1 LPDPVQSQHLNTY
14 RPDIDGLRA
23 VAVLSVVL
31 FHAGV
36 PRLNGGFVGVDIF
49 FVISGFLIG
58 AHVYSDIRRQVFTL
72 SDFYRKRVKRILPAM
87 LVVLAF
93 CYFASVLL
101 LSARELKSFGGS
113 SIATV
118 LSVSNIYFWLQS
130 NYFAQAADQ
139 NPLLMTWSLGVEEQ
153 FYLIFPIIMLI
164 FGRARRKNVL
174 FFTLLFTI
182 CSLAS
187 CVGATLT
194 HPTATFYLLPTR
206 AWELCFGIIL
216 AIYENGRDSV
226 TLYAAQRFAN
236 FSSVAGIVA
245 IAISVVFFNS
255 HTPFP
260 GYAAILPVGGAALL
274 LSSPGSWINRTLLSS
289 LPFTAIG
296 QISYSLYLWHWPLLS
311 FAHVISDRPLSVS
324 MGCGIAVLS
333 LFCAWLSYRFIEQPF
348 RKSNLSS
355 RPLLIR
361 YGLVC
366 LLATGPGLLFYF
378 SSGLPKRVPQATAI
392 EAIKIIEG
400 QSCLGADAPV
410 ISPICA
416 DTQDTRPA
424 IALIGDS
431 HAAAMAPALRE
442 IATRSGY
449 KFYEM
454 VKVSC
459 PPLVGVTR
467 VIDTLASERECLEY
481 NAKVLAFLQQDQRV
495 KVVVITGYWAGP
507 EIDRLGYVTADRLHK
522 PTAREQS
529 DQNLARGLESMVSSL
544 HMAKKRVVLIAD
556 VPVFTFDPM
565 RRILSNA
572 TTARS
577 YLARHLFPTMRAKD
591 GAPFY
596 ETYRDQ
602 DEHAVA
608 VLKEVAKADPTF
620 VFDPKVNLCSKDR
633 CFFFNG
639 QEPLYFDNQHVGTI
653 GAQRALKG
661 LVIANAAE

>member
-1 LPDPVQSQHLNTY
+1 LPDPVHSQRINTY

-23 VAVLSVVL
+23 IAVLSVVL

-36 PRLNGGFVGVDIF
+36 PGLNGGFVGVDIF

-58 AHVYSDIRRQVFTL
+58 AHVYADIRRQAFTL

-93 CYFASVLL
+93 CYFTSLLL

-153 FYLIFPIIMLI
+153 FYLIFPIIMLV
-164 FGRARRKNVL
+164 FGKARRKNIL
-174 FFTLLFTI
+174 FSTLLFTI
-182 CSLAS
+182 CSLAF
-187 CVGATLT
+187 CIVGTLT

-206 AWELCFGIIL
+206 AWELCFGILL
-216 AIYENGRDSV
+216 AIYENGRDPM
-226 TLYAAQRFAN
+226 TLYGLQRFAN
-236 FSSVAGIVA
+236 LSSVVGIVA
-245 IAISVVFFNS
+245 IMISVFFFNS

-260 GYAAILPVGGAALL
+260 SYAATLPVCGAALL
-274 LSSPGSWINRTLLSS
+274 LISPGGWVNRTLFSS
-289 LPFTAIG
+289 LPFTAVG
-296 QISYSLYLWHWPLLS
+296 SISYSLYLWHWPLLS
-311 FAHVISDRPLSVS
+311 FAHIISDRPLSVT

-333 LFCAWLSYRFIEQPF
+333 LLCAWLSYRFIEQPF
-348 RKSNLSS
+348 RKSSLPS
-355 RPLLIR
+355 RPLLMR

-366 LLATGPGLLFYF
+366 VLAIGPGLLFYF

-392 EAIKIIEG
+392 EAMKIIG
-400 QSCLGADAPV
+400 DQSCFGTDSPV
-410 ISPICA
+410 ISPTCV
-416 DTQDTRPA
+416 DTQDPRPA

-431 HAAAMAPALRE
+431 HAAAIASALRE
-442 IATRSGY
+442 IATQSGF

-467 VIDTLASERECLEY
+467 VIDTLAAERECLDY
-481 NAKVLAFLQQDQRV
+481 NAKVLTFLQQDQRV
-495 KVVVITGYWAGP
+495 KVVFITGYWAGP
-507 EIDRLGYVTADRLHK
+507 EIDRVGYVTADRLHK
-522 PTAREQS
+522 PTAGEQS
-529 DQNLARGLESMVSSL
+529 DQNLALGLESIISSL
-544 HMAKKRVVLIAD
+544 HSAKKQVVLIMD

-565 RRILSNA
+565 RRILSTA
-572 TTARS
+572 TPARD
-577 YLARHLFPTMRAKD
+577 YLARHLFPSMEGKD

-596 ETYRDQ
+596 ETYIDQ

-608 VLKEVAKADPTF
+608 ILKKVAGIESTL
-620 VFDPKVNLCSKDR
+620 VFNPKVNLCSKDQ
-633 CFFFNG
+633 CFFYNG
-639 QEPLYFDNQHVGTI
+639 QQPLYLDNQHVGII
-653 GAQRALKG
+653 GARRALTG
-661 LVIANAAE
+661 LVIANGAE